1 MKKIAI
7 IGSINMDI
15 VSSVMQFPEPGET
28 VKGLEF
34 RTCPGGKGANQAVA
48 AKRLGADVVMFGKVG
63 DDIYGK
69 QALQV
74 LENSGVDIRLS
85 LIHI

>member
-34 RTCPGGKGANQAVA
+34 RTCPGGKGQ
-48 AKRLGADVVMFGKVG
+48 
-63 DDIYGK
+63 
-69 QALQV
+69 
-74 LENSGVDIRLS
+74 IRRWLPKGWRGRR
-85 LIHI
+85 HVR